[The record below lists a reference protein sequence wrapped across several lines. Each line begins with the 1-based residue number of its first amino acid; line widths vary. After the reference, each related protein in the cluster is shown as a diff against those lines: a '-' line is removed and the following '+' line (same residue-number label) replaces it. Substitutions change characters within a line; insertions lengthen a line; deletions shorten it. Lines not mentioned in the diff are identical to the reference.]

1 MLIYLVVINI
11 ISFILM
17 IFDKRQAKKKKYR
30 IPETSL
36 IVISFIGGGIGTFL
50 GMIIAHHKTRNLKFI
65 ILVPISILITILF
78 IIK

>member
-1 MLIYLVVINI
+1 MLIYLIIINI

-17 IFDKRQAKKKKYR
+17 IFDKKQAIRKKYR

-36 IVISFIGGGIGTFL
+36 IIISFLGGSIGTLL
-50 GMIIAHHKTRNLKFI
+50 GMIIAHHKTRKPKFI
-65 ILVPISILITILF
+65 ILIPISILITILI

>member
-1 MLIYLVVINI
+1 MLIYLIIINI

-17 IFDKRQAKKKKYR
+17 IFDKKQAIRKKYR

-36 IVISFIGGGIGTFL
+36 IIISFLGGGIGTLL
-50 GMIIAHHKTRNLKFI
+50 GMIIAHHKTRKPKFI
-65 ILVPISILITILF
+65 ILIPISILITILI